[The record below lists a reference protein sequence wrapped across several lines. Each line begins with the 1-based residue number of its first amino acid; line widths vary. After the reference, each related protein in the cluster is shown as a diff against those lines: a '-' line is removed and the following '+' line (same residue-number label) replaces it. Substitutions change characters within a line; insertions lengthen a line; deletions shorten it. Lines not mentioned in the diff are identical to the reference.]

1 MTKPIVLT
9 PIGVVR
15 GGRSQI
21 FEDHWGAVV
30 SRLVLDPAVL
40 DQAATDGLSE
50 FSHIEV
56 VFHFHLET
64 RVWRGAAH
72 PRGNPAWPQVGVLAG
87 HSPVR
92 PNHLGVST
100 CALLEVVGLEL
111 TVQGLDAIDGT
122 PILDIKPYVAE
133 FQPAGPV
140 REPAWMR
147 ELMAHY
153 YLTPQDSDRSP
164 RDD

>member
-1 MTKPIVLT
+1 MSL
-9 PIGVVR
+9 
-15 GGRSQI
+15 
-21 FEDHWGAVV
+21 
-30 SRLVLDPAVL
+30 LVLDPAVL

-56 VFHFHLET
+56 VFHFHRET
-64 RVWRGAAH
+64 RVRRGAAH
-72 PRGNPAWPQVGVLAG
+72 RGGNPAWPQAGVLAG

-92 PNHLGVST
+92 TNHLGVSV
-100 CALLEVVGLEL
+100 CALLEVAGLEL

-122 PILDIKPYVAE
+122 PILDIKPYAAE
-133 FQPAGPV
+133 FHPGGPV

-153 YLTPQDSDRSP
+153 Y
-164 RDD
+164 

>member
-1 MTKPIVLT
+1 MTEPIVLT

-21 FEDHWGAVV
+21 YEDHWGAVV
-30 SRLVLDPAVL
+30 ARLVLDPAVL

-56 VFHFHLET
+56 VFYFHQET
-64 RVWRGAAH
+64 RVRRGATH
-72 PRGNPAWPQVGVLAG
+72 PRGNPAWPQAGVLAG

-92 PNHLGVST
+92 PNHLGVSV

-111 TVQGLDAIDGT
+111 TVRGLDAIDGT
-122 PILDIKPYVAE
+122 PILDIKPYAAE
-133 FQPAGPV
+133 FQPVGPV

-153 YLTPQDSDRSP
+153 Y
-164 RDD
+164 

>member
-1 MTKPIVLT
+1 MTEPIAPT
-9 PIGVVR
+9 PIGVVH

-21 FEDHWGAVV
+21 HEDHRGAIMA
-30 SRLVLDPAVL
+30 RLLLDPRVL

-56 VFHFHLET
+56 VFHFHQET
-64 RVWRGAAH
+64 RVRRGATH
-72 PRGNPAWPQVGVLAG
+72 PRGNRAWPQAGVLAG

-92 PNHLGVST
+92 PNHLGVSV
-100 CALLEVVGLEL
+100 CALLQVAGLEL
-111 TVQGLDAIDGT
+111 TVRGLDAIDGT
-122 PILDIKPYVAE
+122 PILDIKPYAAE

-153 YLTPQDSDRSP
+153 H
-164 RDD
+164 

>member
-1 MTKPIVLT
+1 MTEPIALT

-21 FEDHWGAVV
+21 YEDHWGAVV

-56 VFHFHLET
+56 IFHFHRET
-64 RVWRGAAH
+64 RVRRGTTH
-72 PRGNPAWPQVGVLAG
+72 PRGNPAWPQAGVLAG

-92 PNHLGVST
+92 PNHLGVS
-100 CALLEVVGLEL
+100 A
-111 TVQGLDAIDGT
+111 
-122 PILDIKPYVAE
+122 
-133 FQPAGPV
+133 
-140 REPAWMR
+140 
-147 ELMAHY
+147 
-153 YLTPQDSDRSP
+153 
-164 RDD
+164 